1 MRQISFLK
9 REAHSV
15 FLDPREGGAPK
26 TVPFETRRDPL
37 TGDVSRI
44 LAFRRKYPQLSVP
57 DGLIETSRKI
67 CPFCPDHIDAMT
79 PSFPP
84 GLFDNGRPQRGE
96 ATLIPNAFPYSSYS
110 GVVVI
115 CRDHFLYPDQIWK
128 DTLRDAFILAANGIA
143 TISRRYA
150 GFRFGSINWNC
161 LPEAGA
167 GLFHPHL
174 QIIVEDSPTSSHKK
188 VLDGIKT
195 YGKGTKA
202 LYWEDL
208 LEQERRD
215 GERYIGN
222 REKVEFLSAFA
233 PRGIFG
239 EIIILFPGRWGIEE
253 ITDEQWGHLC
263 EGLLL
268 VFSHLRT
275 QSPAFNLSIFSGGLD
290 GTESWIYGRLCP
302 RMSIPP
308 WNISDI
314 NYFEK
319 LHDEVVCMISPEE
332 FASNLRPLFL

>member
-1 MRQISFLK
+1 MPQISFFK
-9 REAHSV
+9 KDGSSV
-15 FLDPREGGAPK
+15 FLDPREGDALK
-26 TVPFETRRDPL
+26 TVPFETRTDPL

-44 LAFRRKYPQLSVP
+44 LAFRRKYPQLSVS
-57 DGLIETSRKI
+57 DGLIETTRKI
-67 CPFCPDHIDAMT
+67 CPFCPDHISAMT

-84 GLFDNGRPQRGE
+84 ELFERGRPQRGE

-115 CRDHFLYPDQIWK
+115 CREHFLYPDQIQR
-128 DTLRDAFILAANGIA
+128 DTLRDAFILAADGIA
-143 TISRRYA
+143 SISRRFE
-150 GFRFGSINWNC
+150 GFRFGSINWNY

-174 QIIVEDSPTSSHKK
+174 QIIVEDSPTRSHKK
-188 VLDGIKT
+188 VLEGLKA

-208 LEQERRD
+208 LEQERRNGD
-215 GERYIGN
+215 RYIG
-222 REKVEFLSAFA
+222 RRDGVEFLSAFA
-233 PRGIFG
+233 PRGVFG
-239 EIIILFPGRWGIEE
+239 EITILFPGRWGLEE
-253 ITDEQWGHLC
+253 ITHEQWGHFC

-290 GTESWIYGRLCP
+290 AIQSWIYARLCP

-332 FASNLRPLFL
+332 LAAKLRPLFL